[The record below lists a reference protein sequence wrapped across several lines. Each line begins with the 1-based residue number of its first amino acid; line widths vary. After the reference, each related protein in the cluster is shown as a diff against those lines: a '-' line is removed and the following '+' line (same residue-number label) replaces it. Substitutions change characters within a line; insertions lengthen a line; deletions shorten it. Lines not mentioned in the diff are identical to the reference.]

1 MKNQLISVTANKL
14 RAARFLA
21 LFALCALFSAQT
33 LAQQTAG
40 GTAIE
45 NQASATYSDG
55 SGNNYSTVS
64 NTVTVT
70 VANVSGLTITPDA
83 GTRTSVVPGQQ
94 GARFALRVT
103 NTGNFADQV
112 RFLANGQSIQLTGP
126 GTVSAAVIDVDGS
139 GTINAGDTDIFAN
152 GADVLSALINQ
163 NGFIDVIVAV
173 NINANAAAAST
184 INVQLGDAA
193 TGSPSFDNQ
202 VSDGSAREVRTV
214 STGSVNGLREARG
227 NVSATVDSDAQLRLN
242 LTAPTGPV
250 SLGSNIN
257 YTWEVCNTGLR
268 PAVSTTLVNAPS
280 GSNSG
285 VFIIAPVPVGTTL
298 ASSQTFPAGTLY
310 STSAL
315 SVSPLTAIY
324 TTTAPS
330 DLSTVRRVAFN
341 VGASL
346 ANGVCAPAI
355 QMAVTIT
362 TTDATLD
369 IFEIGDAFANNSVG
383 SVITDQSGDTVSG
396 AGDGNADFNEG
407 SQPGNVDG
415 NGIQQVTTLS
425 RSGSVLIGPLNSPN
439 AVGPNSNNDDY
450 TNRSV
455 TTGIA
460 GVAFG
465 GTTTAPG
472 TVIFSNTILNNGN
485 ANDTYVITAPVVPTG
500 FVVEVSLDGTNYTR
514 LAPGNGTL
522 SVPVAFGSTQTVLVR
537 VTAPAGLQ
545 VLEAAGFP
553 MTIRATSTNTPGTF
567 NETIDRLYTGV
578 LRMDKTAV
586 VTNGTGV
593 GGPTDAVPGAVI
605 EYIIKYSNI
614 TSTGGTGNSGL
625 TISNVVITE
634 NGNAAPNNWGT
645 RTTEVVGSASDP
657 NGTITGDTPGST
669 VLTDTIST
677 IAPGGSGTFK
687 FRRVIN

>member
-1 MKNQLISVTANKL
+1 MKNKLISVTGNKL

-21 LFALCALFSAQT
+21 LFALCALSSTQT

-55 SGNNYSTVS
+55 NGNNYSTVS

-94 GARFALRVT
+94 GARFSLRVT
-103 NTGNFADQV
+103 NTGNFADQI

-173 NINANAAAAST
+173 NVNAGAAAAST

-193 TGSPSFDNQ
+193 GGSPFDNQ
-202 VSDGSAREVRTV
+202 PADSSPREVRTV
-214 STGSVNGLREARG
+214 STASVNGLREARG

-257 YTWEVCNTGLR
+257 YTWEICNTGLR
-268 PAVSTTLVNAPS
+268 PAASTVLVNAPS

-285 VFIIAPVPVGTTL
+285 VFVIAPIPVGTAL
-298 ASSQTFPAGTLY
+298 ASGQTFPAGTLY

-324 TTTAPS
+324 TPTAPS
-330 DLSTVRRVAFN
+330 DLSTVRRVVFN
-341 VGASL
+341 VGATL

-362 TTDATLD
+362 TTNATLD

-407 SQPGNVDG
+407 NQPGNVDG
-415 NGIQQVTTLS
+415 NGIQQVTTLT
-425 RSGSVLIGPLNSPN
+425 RSGSVLIGPLNSPA

-460 GVAFG
+460 GVASG
-465 GTTTAPG
+465 GVTTAPG
-472 TVIFSNTILNNGN
+472 TIIFSNTIRNAGN
-485 ANDTYVITAPVVPTG
+485 ANDTYALTVPVSPANFITEIST
-500 FVVEVSLDGTNYTR
+500 DGGATYTQVF
-514 LAPGNGTL
+514 PGNGTVT
-522 SVPVAFGSTQTVLVR
+522 VPVAVGAEAVILVR
-537 VTAPAGLQ
+537 VTAPAGIE
-545 VLEAAGFP
+545 VLAPTGFP
-553 MTIRATSTNTPGTF
+553 LVVRATSTLTPGVF
-567 NETIDRLYTGV
+567 NETIDRVYTGV
-578 LRMDKTAV
+578 LRMDKTAT

-593 GGPTDAVPGAVI
+593 GGPTEAVPGAII
-605 EYIIKYSNI
+605 EYVINYSNI

-645 RTTEVVGSASDP
+645 RTTQVVGSATDT
-657 NGTITGDTPGST
+657 NGTITGDTAGST
-669 VLTDTIST
+669 SLTDTVPT
-677 IAPGGSGTFK
+677 IAPGGSGTFR
-687 FRRVIN
+687 FRRTIN